1 MKKLMIATA
10 FLLPFSAMSMTLD
23 KNRLYMGGSYS
34 NIDIQSDG
42 VSVDLSTLSVV
53 GGFRVNRFVA
63 LEGRFGQGQSKGNL
77 AGAVVEV
84 DRFVGLN
91 LVGTYPLG
99 DDNFRLYGSL
109 GYNDIELTGSV
120 PGSSISGSVDS
131 VNYGLGI
138 SYVVGPLEYRI
149 GYENFYDKDSV
160 KADGYTITVNYTF

>member
-34 NIDIQSDG
+34 NIDYQQDG
-42 VSVDLSTLSVV
+42 VTFDLSTVSVV
-53 GGFRVNRFVA
+53 GGYRVNRFVA
-63 LEGRFGQGQSKGNL
+63 LEGRLGRGQSKGNF
-77 AGAVVEV
+77 AGAVFEV
-84 DRFVGLN
+84 DRYVSAN
-91 LVGTYPLG
+91 IVGTYPLG
-99 DDNFRLYGSL
+99 DENFRIYGSL
-109 GYNDIELTGSV
+109 GYNDLEVTAQGFGLRASD
-120 PGSSISGSVDS
+120 SGDS
-131 VNYGLGI
+131 AAYGLGI

>member
-1 MKKLMIATA
+1 MKKLILATA
-10 FLLPFSAMSMTLD
+10 LLLPLSAMSMTLD
-23 KNRLYMGGSYS
+23 KSRLYMGGSYS

-63 LEGRFGQGQSKGNL
+63 LEGRLGQGQSKGNL
-77 AGAVVEV
+77 GGAVVEV
-84 DRFVGLN
+84 DRYVGLN

-99 DDNFRLYGSL
+99 DENFRLYGSL
-109 GYNDIELTGSV
+109 GYNDIELTLSAPGILGSD
-120 PGSSISGSVDS
+120 SYDS

-149 GYENFYDKDSV
+149 GYENFYDKDNV